1 MVERGEMTVRE
12 AGKLGGDAVKE
23 KYGPEFF
30 SKIGKKGGK
39 SLKSRVVVEDPGYYV
54 RLGKAGGEVIKEKQR
69 V

>member
-23 KYGPEFF
+23 KYGPDFYA
-30 SKIGKKGGK
+30 KIGKKGGR
-39 SLKSRVVVEDPGYYV
+39 SLKSRVAVKDPGYYV